1 MEQQNIFSSGNMLIK
16 SEKRAALIASPP
28 PPISKLVDGSV
39 KSEHPCVTFNL
50 KGKTFSLS
58 PLGLL

>member
-16 SEKRAALIASPP
+16 SEKRAALIASP